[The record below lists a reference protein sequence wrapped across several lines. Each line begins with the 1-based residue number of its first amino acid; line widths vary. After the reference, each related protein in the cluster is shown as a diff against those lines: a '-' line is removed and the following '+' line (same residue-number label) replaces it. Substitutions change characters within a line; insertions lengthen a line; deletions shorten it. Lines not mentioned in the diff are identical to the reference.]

1 MTENEP
7 CLREEVMLKL
17 NAKYPVMKNMYGIR
31 KIGIFGSV
39 ARGEETGT
47 SDVDI
52 EVEFEPASDNFQ
64 NYYLLLCF
72 LEELLGK
79 PVDLVTTRVLDS
91 YIRPDVS
98 DSRAELNR
106 DRVYITQILDEIL
119 FLMQR
124 SRTMTYKEFIR
135 DEIVKRAVARSLEII
150 GESARNISPS
160 FREAHTSIPW
170 DELVAMRYRL
180 IHMYFGI
187 DWHLAWGILEREVPA
202 LDPPLRNLLRRM

>member
-1 MTENEP
+1 MTDNEP

-17 NAKYPVMKNMYGIR
+17 NAKYAIMKNMYGIR

-52 EVEFEPASDNFQ
+52 EVEFEPAADNFH
-64 NYYLLLCF
+64 NYYSLLCF

-106 DRVYITQILDEIL
+106 DRVYITQIHEEIL

-124 SRTMTYKEFIR
+124 SRTMTYKEFLR
-135 DEIVKRAVARSLEII
+135 DEIVKRAVSRSLEII
-150 GESARNISPS
+150 GESAHHISPS
-160 FREAHTSIPW
+160 FREAHTSVSW

-180 IHMYFGI
+180 VHMYFGI
-187 DWHLAWGILEREVPA
+187 DWHLAWGILERQIPA
-202 LDPPLRNLLRRM
+202 LDSPLRNLLRRM

>member
-1 MTENEP
+1 MTENKP
-7 CLREEVMLKL
+7 CLREDVMLKL
-17 NAKYPVMKNMYGIR
+17 NAKYPVMKNLFGIR

-52 EVEFEPASDNFQ
+52 EVEFEPADDTFH
-64 NYYLLLCF
+64 NYYGLLCF

-119 FLMQR
+119 FLIQR
-124 SRTMTYKEFIR
+124 SRTITYKEFVR

-150 GESARNISPS
+150 GESAHNLSPS
-160 FREAHTSIPW
+160 FREAHTGIPW

-180 IHMYFGI
+180 IHMYFGV
-187 DWHLAWGILEREVPA
+187 DWHLAWDILERQIPA
-202 LDPPLRNLLRRM
+202 LEPSLRYLLRRM